1 MKDGTLKRNNAGFL
15 IGTDSPSY
23 LEMTIFSALINYF
36 DKRLQSVR
44 FYVSKTS
51 SLYIRSPLDAI
62 KDFVTCKYPGY
73 QAINLNPTTRCKIIF
88 KINPPDRVLPTWRRE
103 GNIPPSH

>member
-1 MKDGTLKRNNAGFL
+1 MKDGTLKRNNTGFL
-15 IGTDSPSY
+15 SGTGSPSY

-51 SLYIRSPLDAI
+51 SLYIWSPLDVI
-62 KDFVTCKYPGY
+62 KDFVPCKYPGY
-73 QAINLNPTTRCKIIF
+73 QAINLNPTTDAK
-88 KINPPDRVLPTWRRE
+88 
-103 GNIPPSH
+103 

>member
-51 SLYIRSPLDAI
+51 SLYI
-62 KDFVTCKYPGY
+62 
-73 QAINLNPTTRCKIIF
+73 
-88 KINPPDRVLPTWRRE
+88 
-103 GNIPPSH
+103 